1 MTYSR
6 WRKWISPIFSIL
18 IAFIE
23 YPLSKTRV
31 FLEKNLFDKYAERTG
46 YSTDEDFK
54 SYLNTTNPLWSSV
67 LDKIKSNNMACYE
80 PTAVGFY
87 IGLKRLEKTFGW
99 ELDFEGLYV
108 GY

>member
-1 MTYSR
+1 M
-6 WRKWISPIFSIL
+6 
-18 IAFIE
+18 
-23 YPLSKTRV
+23 
-31 FLEKNLFDKYAERTG
+31 
-46 YSTDEDFK
+46 
-54 SYLNTTNPLWSSV
+54 WSSV

-108 GY
+108 GD

>member
-1 MTYSR
+1 M
-6 WRKWISPIFSIL
+6 
-18 IAFIE
+18 
-23 YPLSKTRV
+23 SKTRV